1 MNATMVASGTKAVPP
16 VVSSIQDI
24 PLAKI
29 RESKTNPRR
38 VFDDTKL
45 AELADNIR
53 QHGVLQ
59 PILVRPLP
67 EGEAGMYELVA
78 GARRFR
84 ASKIAKRESIPAT
97 VRELTDAQALELQVI
112 ENVQRVD
119 VHPLD
124 EAQGYAALIELEPDT
139 YTVENIASRVG
150 RSPAY
155 VSGRLRLIQLIPEAK
170 QAFYED
176 KLTVAHAFEVARL
189 QPNDQR
195 RALQECFPHY
205 RNAGAILKDKRAEAV
220 TVRELRGWIAREIH
234 LDLTNAP
241 FDPQDEKL
249 LPAAGPCSR
258 CPKQTGSNPLLFP
271 EMPRKASICTDR
283 ECYRAKIEA
292 LVQIQVKPL
301 LDEKGEKPLH
311 VSQAPAWQ
319 PNGHAK
325 DVLFEGQYRR
335 AKAKG
340 ECPTTK
346 AAVLI
351 DGKGAGSIF
360 YLCQTEKCD
369 VHNRVT
375 RYQPTP
381 QEQVQRKKEALA
393 ERVEK
398 LSRVRVL
405 EAIQKKLPD
414 VLPRPDLEMVAL
426 DYFRRLGHDN
436 HRRLSKLYEWEEKKS
451 KTSWGAQT
459 VDYEKIAAAAAQA
472 LKAADLNRFLVVC
485 ALVSDLYC
493 PGYNPKQSLAKD
505 SNLARTAIRHKI
517 DVGKVA
523 AAVRADL
530 TKNKKTK
537 GGETNSKNS
546 PKTRPGRRE
555 PTKART
561 TK

>member
-1 MNATMVASGTKAVPP
+1 MNATMVASRTKAVPP

-45 AELADNIR
+45 AELAENIS

-84 ASKIAKRESIPAT
+84 ASQIAKRESIPAT

-124 EAQGYAALIELEPDT
+124 EAQGYAALIQLQPNT
-139 YTVENIASRVG
+139 YTVESIASRVG

-189 QPNDQR
+189 QSNDQR
-195 RALQECFPHY
+195 RALQECFPHH

-241 FDPQDEKL
+241 FDAQDEKL
-249 LPAAGPCSR
+249 LPAAGACSR

-271 EMPRKASICTDR
+271 EIPRKASICTDR
-283 ECYRAKIEA
+283 ECYRAKVEA

-301 LDEKGEKPLH
+301 EEKGQKALR

-319 PNGHAK
+319 ANGHAK
-325 DVLFEGQYRR
+325 DVLFEGQYRK

-340 ECPTTK
+340 ECPNTK

-351 DGKGAGSIF
+351 DGKCAGSIF

-381 QEQVQRKKEALA
+381 QEQAQRKKEALT

-398 LSRVRVL
+398 QSRVRVL
-405 EAIQKKLPD
+405 DAIRQKLPD
-414 VLPRPDLEMVAL
+414 ALSRPDLEMVAL

-436 HRRLSKLYEWEEKKS
+436 HRRLAKLYAWEEKKS

-459 VDYEKIAAAAAQA
+459 VDYETIAATAVQGMKTAH
-472 LKAADLNRFLVVC
+472 LNRFLVVC

-493 PGYNPKQSLAKD
+493 PSYNPRQSLEKN
-505 SNLARTAIRHKI
+505 SNLARTALRYKVDSTKI
-517 DVGKVA
+517 TSTV
-523 AAVRADL
+523 L
-530 TKNKKTK
+530 
-537 GGETNSKNS
+537 GELSKSKNQLKDS
-546 PKTRPGRRE
+546 KPAKKQPTSSSQRSKRSARIQPK
-555 PTKART
+555 
-561 TK
+561 

>member
-1 MNATMVASGTKAVPP
+1 MNGTMVASGTKAVSP

-38 VFDDTKL
+38 FFDEVKL

-59 PILVRPLP
+59 PILLRPLP
-67 EGEAGMYELVA
+67 EGEAGTYELVA
-78 GARRFR
+78 GTRRYR
-84 ASKIAKRESIPAT
+84 ASKLAKRESIPAT

-124 EAQGYAALIELEPDT
+124 EAQGYAALIELQPDT
-139 YTVENIASRVG
+139 YTVECIAARVG

-155 VSGRLRLIQLIPEAK
+155 VSGRLRLIQLIAEAK

-176 KLTVAHAFEVARL
+176 KLTVAHAFEIARL
-189 QPNDQR
+189 QPNDQC

-205 RNAGAILKDKRAEAV
+205 RNAAAILKDKKAEAT
-220 TVRELRGWIAREIH
+220 TVRELRAWIEREIH

-241 FDPQDEKL
+241 FDPQDETL
-249 LPAAGPCSR
+249 LPKAGACAR
-258 CPKQTGSNPLLFP
+258 CPKRTGSNPLLFP
-271 EMPRKASICTDR
+271 EVRQKSVCTDR
-283 ECYRAKIEA
+283 ECYRAKVEA

-301 LDEKGEKPLH
+301 EEKGEKPLR
-311 VSQAPAWQ
+311 VSHAPAWQ
-319 PNGHAK
+319 GNGHAK
-325 DVLFEGQYRR
+325 DVLYEGQYRK

-340 ECPTTK
+340 ECPNTK

-360 YLCQTEKCD
+360 HLCQAEKCE

-381 QEQVQRKKEALA
+381 QEQAQRKKEALA

-398 LSRVRVL
+398 LSRVRIL
-405 EAIQKKLPD
+405 EGIRKKLPD
-414 VLPRPDLEMVAL
+414 ALSRPDLEMVAL

-436 HRRLSKLYEWEEKKS
+436 HRRLSKLYAWEEKKS
-451 KTSWGAQT
+451 KASWGAQT
-459 VDYEKIAAAAAQA
+459 VDYEKISGTAVQA
-472 LKAADLNRFLVVC
+472 MKAADLYRFLVVC

-493 PGYNPKQSLAKD
+493 PGYNPSKSLSKD
-505 SNLARTAIRHKI
+505 SNLARTAARYKI
-517 DVGKVA
+517 NGPRLTEEVQTELLKPKRGVRAQLTKAKVA
-523 AAVRADL
+523 R
-530 TKNKKTK
+530 TKP
-537 GGETNSKNS
+537 SK
-546 PKTRPGRRE
+546 
-555 PTKART
+555 
-561 TK
+561 